1 MAPSHASRQTKTGL
15 PEPDARASRDWPY
28 VLLVVLITL
37 AAFAPAIQHEF
48 VNWDDQLNF
57 EHNPHARGLSAANLS
72 WMFTTFH
79 LGPYQPLSWL
89 SLAVESALWAPG
101 SAIHHLFNMI
111 YHILAAVAL
120 YFVAARLLS
129 VASGLP
135 RDDNRC
141 RIAATAASL
150 FFAISPLRAESVAWA
165 SERRDVLSGFLIAA
179 TVLLYLRSCDPPER
193 RGRHVAA
200 IVVYAFSLLAK
211 AGGMT
216 LPIVLLMLD
225 VYPLRRFSGHRR
237 RVLIEKTPFVAFA
250 VIAAA
255 LAWYGQHQLAAFK
268 SLAEVDLLSRL
279 LIASFGAWFY
289 VAKMLLPFDLH
300 PLYSLPAAA
309 SLRQPAFIAALA
321 GCILLTIVSIFQWRR
336 RPWIAVAWF
345 SFLAL
350 LAPVSGLAQ
359 AGPQLVADRYSY
371 LPGMVLAVV
380 LGGLV
385 AWIGRR
391 FAAPGAPRP
400 IWTIALTSLGVALGL
415 LAVLTSAQVRWW
427 QNSLT
432 LWQRV
437 LAYEPANKFARANMA
452 AALVRRGDLNAAL
465 AAYESAAQDF
475 PDDPSMTLSLSSLL
489 LQVGR
494 TNEAL
499 EIARRAVELDG
510 GSADARR
517 TLGAALL
524 AAGQGD
530 AAARELQQAVQ
541 FGSPNAGTQLMLA
554 DALIRSRHP
563 VEAGAAIE
571 RAVKLEPDN
580 PAVFEEASRL
590 YACGLQL
597 RGAIDAARYGLKL
610 APNSRSLQLRLAWL
624 LATSMDDGL
633 RDGNAAL
640 RIVEPLAAAP
650 GGQDCRTLLTLGAA
664 LGEVGRFDD
673 ARKVLTEVQ
682 RLCSGDPAILTKCRL
697 VDMMFASHERFQ
709 DIEAPAIR

>member
-1 MAPSHASRQTKTGL
+1 LLIIILVTG
-15 PEPDARASRDWPY
+15 
-28 VLLVVLITL
+28 

-57 EHNPHARGLSAANLS
+57 ETNPHYRSLSAANLR
-72 WMFTTFH
+72 WMSTTFH

-89 SLAVESALWAPG
+89 SLAVESALWSPSSG
-101 SAIHHLFNMI
+101 VHHLFNI
-111 YHILAAVAL
+111 VYHILAAVVL
-120 YFVAARLLS
+120 YFVALRLLS
-129 VASGLP
+129 AATALS
-135 RDDNRC
+135 RDDSRC
-141 RIAATAASL
+141 RIAATVATLL
-150 FFAISPLRAESVAWA
+150 FAVSPLRAESVAWA
-165 SERRDVLSGFLIAA
+165 SERRDVLSGFLLAA
-179 TVLLYLRSCDPPER
+179 TVLLYLRACDRPEH
-193 RGRHVAA
+193 RGRLVAA
-200 IVVYAFSLLAK
+200 IVLYAFSLLAK

-216 LPIVLLMLD
+216 LPLVLLLLD
-225 VYPLRRFSGHRR
+225 VFPLRRFSRERR
-237 RVLIEKTPFVAFA
+237 RVLIEKVPFVILAA
-250 VIAAA
+250 IAAG
-255 LAWYGQHQLAAFK
+255 LAWYGQYQLAAFK
-268 SLAEVDLLSRL
+268 SLAEVDLFARL

-289 VAKMLLPFDLH
+289 VAKTLLPFDLH
-300 PLYSLPAAA
+300 PLYSLPTAAG
-309 SLRQPAFIAALA
+309 LHQPVFIVALAACVLLTVFAAL
-321 GCILLTIVSIFQWRR
+321 QRRR
-336 RPWIAVAWF
+336 RPWIATAWF
-345 SFLAL
+345 SYLAL
-350 LAPVSGLAQ
+350 LAPVSGLTQ

-371 LPGMVLAVV
+371 LPGMVLAIV

-385 AWIGRR
+385 VRIGRR

-400 IWTIALTSLGVALGL
+400 IWTIALTSFGVALGL

-437 LAYEPANKFARANMA
+437 LAYDPANKFARANMA
-452 AALVRRGDLNAAL
+452 AALVRRGDLTSAL
-465 AAYESAAQDF
+465 AAYESAVQDS
-475 PDDPSMTLSLSSLL
+475 PDDPSMKLSLSSLL

-494 TNEAL
+494 TNESLAT
-499 EIARRAVELDG
+499 AHRAVELDG

-517 TLGAALL
+517 ILGAALL
-524 AAGQGD
+524 ASGQAE
-530 AAARELQQAVQ
+530 AASSELQQAIQ
-541 FGSPNAGTQLMLA
+541 LGSQNAGTQLMLA

-571 RAVKLEPDN
+571 HAMRLEPGN

-610 APNSRSLQLRLAWL
+610 APNSRTLQLRLAWL

-664 LGEVGRFDD
+664 LGEVGRFED
-673 ARKVLTEVQ
+673 ARRVLADVQ
-682 RLCSGDPAILTKCRL
+682 RLCPGDPAILTKCRL
-697 VDMMFASHERFQ
+697 VDLMFASHERFQ
-709 DIEAPAIR
+709 DIEAPDIR

>member
-1 MAPSHASRQTKTGL
+1 MAPSNASRLTKAGL
-15 PEPDARASRDWPY
+15 PEPDTRASRDWPY
-28 VLLVVLITL
+28 VLLIVLITL

-57 EHNPHARGLSAANLS
+57 EHNPNVRGLSAANLR

-89 SLAVESALWAPG
+89 SLAVESTLWSPG
-101 SAIHHLFNMI
+101 SAIHHLFNI
-111 YHILAAVAL
+111 VYHILAAVLL
-120 YFVAARLLS
+120 YFVAARILS
-129 VASGLP
+129 AASGLP
-135 RDDNRC
+135 RDDSRC
-141 RIAATAASL
+141 RIAATATSL
-150 FFAISPLRAESVAWA
+150 IFAISPLRAESVAWA
-165 SERRDVLSGFLIAA
+165 SERRDVLSGFLLAA
-179 TVLLYLRSCDPPER
+179 TVLLYLRACDPPGR
-193 RGRHVAA
+193 RGRLIAA
-200 IVVYAFSLLAK
+200 IVVYALSLLAK

-216 LPIVLLMLD
+216 LPIVLLLLD
-225 VYPLRRFSGHRR
+225 FHPLRRFSGSRR
-237 RVLIEKTPFVAFA
+237 GVLIEKAPFVALA

-255 LAWYGQHQLAAFK
+255 LAWYGQHRLAAFK
-268 SLAEVDLLSRL
+268 SLAEVSLPSRF

-289 VAKMLLPFDLH
+289 VAKTLLPVDLH

-309 SLRQPAFIAALA
+309 ALHQPVFVVALA
-321 GCILLTIVSIFQWRR
+321 ACILVTIVAVVQWRR
-336 RPWIAVAWF
+336 RPWIATAWF
-345 SFLAL
+345 SYLAL
-350 LAPVSGLAQ
+350 LAPVSGLTQ

-385 AWIGRR
+385 AQFGRR

-400 IWTIALTSLGVALGL
+400 VWTIAVTSLGVALGL

-437 LAYEPANKFARANMA
+437 LAYEPANRFARANMA
-452 AALVRRGDLNAAL
+452 AALVRRGDLTGAL
-465 AAYESAAQDF
+465 AAYESAVQDF
-475 PDDPSMTLSLSSLL
+475 PDDPSMKLTLSSLL

-499 EIARRAVELDG
+499 AIARRAVELDG

-524 AAGQGD
+524 ACGQGD
-530 AAARELQQAVQ
+530 DAARELQQAIQ
-541 FGSPNAGTQLMLA
+541 LGPQHAGTQLMFA

-563 VEAGAAIE
+563 IEAGAAIE
-571 RAVKLEPDN
+571 LAMRLEPGN

-640 RIVEPLAAAP
+640 KIVEPLAAAP
-650 GGQDCRTLLTLGAA
+650 GGQDCRTMLTLGAA
-664 LGEVGRFDD
+664 LGEVGRFED
-673 ARKVLTEVQ
+673 ARKILAGVR
-682 RLCSGDPAILTKCRL
+682 RLCTDDPALLTKCRL

-709 DIEAPAIR
+709 DVEAPPIR